1 MAFYEK
7 YVSLCNSVKKSP
19 SGVALEIGLSKTA
32 VNGWKHGR
40 SNPTDA
46 TKQKLADYFGC
57 SISELT
63 GEMEQKEKP
72 SAENDTELDE
82 TTKELV
88 ELAYSLDEEDRV
100 MLLEMARSIKKR
112 RES

>member
-1 MAFYEK
+1 MAFYEN
-7 YVSLCNSVKKSP
+7 YVSLCNSVNKSP

-46 TKQKLADYFGC
+46 TLQKVADYFGC
-57 SISELT
+57 TVADLT

-72 SAENDTELDE
+72 AQESGLSIDEIKEAFRGKSFEELTEILAALTDE
-82 TTKELV
+82 LKNTK
-88 ELAYSLDEEDRV
+88 
-100 MLLEMARSIKKR
+100 
-112 RES
+112 

>member
-1 MAFYEK
+1 MVAFYEN
-7 YVSLCNSVKKSP
+7 YVSLCNSVNKSP

-46 TKQKLADYFGC
+46 TLQKVADYFGC

-63 GEMEQKEKP
+63 SEMEQKEKP
-72 SAENDTELDE
+72 APESGL
-82 TTKELV
+82 
-88 ELAYSLDEEDRV
+88 SLDE
-100 MLLEMARSIKKR
+100 IKAAFRGKSF
-112 RES
+112 EELTEILAALTDELKNTK